1 MKLKYY
7 ILIGLLSVFQG
18 HAQSE
23 TTDEQVV
30 QNMPDD
36 LIDGYTQEEK
46 FKMYFKGLS
55 LLDKASDSVKLKFYD
70 VYSWALTYEGIHGEA
85 ISLCHKGIKLS
96 KKTGI
101 DYGLFDYHRRLARN
115 YRNLNKQDSA
125 TWAHRMA
132 WEFRQ
137 LDAGPPYYDLSPAN
151 NLGYHYYLILKQ
163 YDSALYYLNK
173 RLDYP
178 KEIISKTHLY
188 YSMSDNIALVY
199 MAQGK
204 FAEARDLFK
213 ENFAYYGGPE
223 VERKDEERFIRAG
236 LQWADSEMH
245 LGNLELASELINDIK
260 AILDTISY
268 YDLKHRSKLLLWQ
281 TQIDYARRINDY
293 KRVDK
298 LSNSY
303 YEFKDSLS
311 NAESTKKQND
321 LTLLRQI
328 GLQNAAYDL
337 QQEQKINSIER
348 ENLELSLNNKSVK
361 IYWILSLG
369 ILVSIII
376 FIFYSLRRAR
386 SYSRKKQK
394 LLEQFSQD
402 LISEQEKERTR
413 LAMELHDG
421 IGQKLML
428 LTRKTKDSNN
438 GSMQALAQGTMEEL
452 RTISRGLRPAVL
464 DRLGLKKALDA
475 LIEDIDDNSN
485 ILFTSD
491 IADIGDAI
499 SKDVAIHLYRIIQ
512 ESLNN
517 ILKHSDANAAS
528 VTVEID
534 ASRVLTKITDNGK
547 GFNVS
552 QALRS
557 NMSFGMKTIKERAK
571 IIESQFKILSGNN
584 ATGTTIIITTP
595 IYDH

>member
-1 MKLKYY
+1 MKWKYY
-7 ILIGLLSVFQG
+7 IFIGLLSVFQG
-18 HAQSE
+18 HAQPE
-23 TTDEQVV
+23 IIDEQVL
-30 QNMPDD
+30 QNIPTDTD
-36 LIDGYTQEEK
+36 AFTLEEK

-55 LLDKASDSVKLKFYD
+55 QLDKASDSVKLKFYHH
-70 VYSWALTYEGIHGEA
+70 YSWTLTYEGIHEEA
-85 ISLCHKGIKLS
+85 ISLCHKAIKLS
-96 KKTGI
+96 KETGI
-101 DYGLFDYHRRLARN
+101 NHKLFHYYSRLAMN
-115 YRNLNKQDSA
+115 YPRLNKQDSA
-125 TWAHRMA
+125 TWAYKKACELRRLDMA
-132 WEFRQ
+132 
-137 LDAGPPYYDLSPAN
+137 PPLYDLPAVN
-151 NLGYHYYLILKQ
+151 NLGYHYYLHLKQ
-163 YDSALYYLNK
+163 YDSALYYLNM
-173 RLDYP
+173 RLNYP

-204 FAEARDLFK
+204 YAEARDLFK
-213 ENFAYYGGPE
+213 ENFAYYGGPKAR
-223 VERKDEERFIRAG
+223 RKDEERFIRAG

-245 LGNLELASELINDIK
+245 LGNLNLAGALITDIK
-260 AILDTISY
+260 AIFDTISY
-268 YDLKHRSKLLLWQ
+268 YDFKYKSKLLLLQ

-293 KRVDK
+293 KQVDQLK
-298 LSNSY
+298 NSY
-303 YEFKDSLS
+303 YEFRDSLN

-321 LTLLRQI
+321 LTLLKQV

-337 QQEQKINSIER
+337 QQEQRINSVER
-348 ENLELSLNNKSVK
+348 ENLELSLKNESVR

-386 SYSRKKQK
+386 VYSKKKQK
-394 LLEQFSQD
+394 LLERFSQD

-438 GSMQALAQGTMEEL
+438 GYMQVLAQDTMEEL

-485 ILFTSD
+485 ILFTSN
-491 IADIGDAI
+491 IADVGHAI
-499 SKDVAIHLYRIIQ
+499 SKDVAIHIYRIIQ
-512 ESLNN
+512 ECLNN
-517 ILKHSDANAAS
+517 ILKHSGANSAS
-528 VTVEID
+528 VTVEMNT
-534 ASRVLTKITDNGK
+534 SRILTKITDNGK

-557 NMSFGMKTIKERAK
+557 NTSLGMKTIKERAK
-571 IIESQFKILSGNN
+571 IIKSQFKILSGNN
-584 ATGTTIIITTP
+584 TKGTTIIITTP
-595 IYDH
+595 IYDN